1 MAISNKE
8 SSQSVEKLMRL
19 TKGVILTGLAGM
31 FGSFFLWSMPELASD
46 LRMTGGIVICLGIF
60 VRILAL
66 PLVLK
71 AK

>member
-1 MAISNKE
+1 MAIPNKE
-8 SSQSVEKLMRL
+8 SSQSVQKLMRL
-19 TKGVILTGLAGM
+19 TNGIILVGLAGM

-46 LRMTGGIVICLGIF
+46 LKMTGGIVTCLGIL
-60 VRILAL
+60 VRFLAL